1 MGKAPDA
8 FRTISEVADWLGVQ
22 THVLRFWESKFTQ
35 VKPLK
40 RAGGRRYYRPADMEL
55 LGGIRK
61 LLHEDGLTIKGAQKF
76 IRENGVKAVAELSPP
91 VEDEGDAPAAV
102 AAEAA
107 AAMMPEAEAEV
118 YVHAARAEDA
128 PEAPVDVT
136 GEAPAPAVEPEPEG
150 YFDAV
155 DVTGEDAAPAVEPE
169 PEGYFDAVDVSA
181 EEPAPAVE
189 PEISETVDISGEEP
203 APAVEPEP
211 EGYFDA
217 VDVSAEEPAPIVEP
231 EISETVDVTGEA
243 PAPVVEPEPQ
253 GYFDAVDVTG
263 EEPAPAAEPESEPA
277 EVANLFDDE
286 PEDPAEE
293 ANAPAPAAERD
304 EDEELALPSFI
315 RKPMEGQ
322 ETTVPPLT
330 PGPLPLGEEDRVGET
345 APEEIDSRFAG
356 VGAGEVP
363 DRAPEPEAEEPAYAP
378 VDFVAAVAPDP
389 EMPLP
394 QQITASDEA
403 ALDAAALRPLYDRLL
418 ALRARMG

>member
-91 VEDEGDAPAAV
+91 VEDEGDLPAGV
-102 AAEAA
+102 PTEAA

-118 YVHAARAEDA
+118 HVHAVETQDT

-155 DVTGEDAAPAVEPE
+155 DVTGEDAAPAVQPE

-181 EEPAPAVE
+181 EETAPA
-189 PEISETVDISGEEP
+189 
-203 APAVEPEP
+203 A
-211 EGYFDA
+211 
-217 VDVSAEEPAPIVEP
+217 EP

-243 PAPVVEPEPQ
+243 PAPAAEPEPE

-263 EEPAPAAEPESEPA
+263 EEPAPAAEPESEAA

-286 PEDPAEE
+286 PEDPADDVST
-293 ANAPAPAAERD
+293 PAAESD

-315 RKPMEGQ
+315 RKPMDGQ

-330 PGPLPLGEEDRVGET
+330 PGPLPLGEEDRVGEA

-363 DRAPEPEAEEPAYAP
+363 DRAPKPEAEEPANAP